1 MIDPAS
7 KLKTRAVLA
16 VEAMRRDLIT
26 LSERIHAHPELAFQE
41 FQAAAWL
48 SAILAR
54 HGFTL
59 EQGIGDLPTAF
70 RATIAGPR
78 PGPTL
83 AFLAEYDALP
93 SMGHACG
100 HNIIGTAAV
109 GAALALRR
117 LIRWLPGRIVVI
129 GTPAEE
135 AGGGKVIL
143 LRRGCFD
150 DVDAALMIHPSIRN
164 AVARGSLASNAVL
177 FEFEGKAAHAAAAPD
192 EGINA
197 LDAVIQTFVNIN
209 ALRQQLRPDARIGG
223 IIVNGGA
230 AANIIPAYASAR
242 FSIRAQDQGYAQQV
256 VQRVIHC
263 AEAGALATGAT
274 LKVTRISSYDEMWP
288 NFTIAEAF
296 QANLEALGR
305 RVVATDPNERM
316 GSTDT
321 GTVSHHIPT
330 VHAYVAI
337 VPDTAD
343 GISGHTP
350 EFAAAAVSPAGHAG
364 LLDGAKALAMTAIDL
379 LTDPNLLPRAKA
391 ELAQKR
397 NSSHG
402 RHDE

>member
-7 KLKTRAVLA
+7 KLKTRAILA
-16 VEAMRRDLIT
+16 VEAMRRDLIA

-48 SAILAR
+48 SAILSR
-54 HGFTL
+54 HGFTV

-70 RATIAGPR
+70 RAAVSGPR
-78 PGPTL
+78 PGPTI

-100 HNIIGTAAV
+100 HNIIGTAAI

-117 LIRWLPGRIVVI
+117 LIRWLSGRIVVI

-150 DVDAALMIHPSIRN
+150 DVDVALMIHPSIRN
-164 AVARGSLASNAVL
+164 AVARGSLATNAVL
-177 FEFEGKAAHAAAAPD
+177 FEFEGRAAHAAAAPD

-197 LDAVIQTFVNIN
+197 LDAVIQTFVSIN

-288 NFTIAEAF
+288 NFTIARAF

-305 RVVATDPNERM
+305 RVVGADPNERM

-321 GTVSHHIPT
+321 GTISHYIPT

-337 VPDTAD
+337 APDSPE
-343 GISGHTP
+343 GISSHTP
-350 EFAAAAVSPAGHAG
+350 EFAAAAVSPTGHAG

-379 LTDPNLLPRAKA
+379 LTDPDLLPRAKA
-391 ELAQKR
+391 ELVQKR
-397 NSSHG
+397 NAVN
-402 RHDE
+402 REAQ